1 MFVGNATSLEQV
13 PIDSLDS
20 YTPDSD
26 WNIDASAVSVEELTE
41 DETIMIPIM
50 GVLEP
55 HPEGIIRTSTITPV
69 DKMQSGEE
77 E

>member
-1 MFVGNATSLEQV
+1 MFVGNAVSLEQV